1 MTKQELASK
10 IWETANALRSN
21 IKSSEYKDYIL
32 GFMFYKYLSDK
43 EELKIKEAGDTLNIL
58 NNPEGFAAIQSDLG
72 YCFKKEN
79 LFSELFAA
87 GSKIGAS
94 DVNNVITQ
102 FNKSVVAEETD
113 ALVDIFSTLQSGLS
127 KQ

>member
-43 EELKIKEAGDTLNIL
+43 EELKLAEGGDTLDVL
-58 NNPEGFAAIQSDLG
+58 DVPEAFEAVQRDLG
-72 YCFKKEN
+72 YCFEKKN
-79 LFSELFAA
+79 LFSELLKA
-87 GSKIGAS
+87 GNSVGAS
-94 DVNNVITQ
+94 NINDAIT
-102 FNKSVVAEETD
+102 
-113 ALVDIFSTLQSGLS
+113 
-127 KQ
+127 